1 MIFRLLFSLFTIA
14 NAICYDRPNSSN
26 SQPLIISHRGASG
39 YIPEHSIPAYQL
51 AIDLNTNYIEP
62 DLCLSKDGVFVALH
76 DLLLDDTTNVASFP
90 EYSNRKRTQ
99 EVDGQMLTGYFVNDF
114 TIGELKQLR
123 LNQRLPQR
131 TQIYNGLFQIPTLDE
146 IVNLIQF
153 QYNKTGILYGIFP
166 ELKHPSYFASD
177 GFDMGDMLL
186 DQLSGYNIFNQT
198 NKSNSGYESNSVYE
212 SNSGYESNSLE
223 YPIIIQCFE
232 ENTLVSLK
240 NKTDI
245 PLVLLTDTNDIWNQ
259 EYLTHISTFANAIG
273 PNKKVLNLNKI
284 KMAHDTNLQVYP
296 WTFRADSDIGIR
308 FNGSFEDE
316 ELYYICCLGVDGLF
330 TEFPDR
336 TRETINNLVNCNKF
350 DCF

>member
-1 MIFRLLFSLFTIA
+1 MISRLLFSLFTIG
-14 NAICYDRPNSSN
+14 NAIGYVSSN
-26 SQPLIISHRGASG
+26 LNNLQPLIIAHRGASG

-51 AIDLNTNYIEP
+51 AMDLNTNYIEP

-99 EVDGQMLTGYFVNDF
+99 EVDGQMLTGYFVSDF
-114 TIGELKQLR
+114 TVGELKQLG

-153 QYNKTGILYGIFP
+153 QYYKTGILYGIFP
-166 ELKHPSYFASD
+166 ELKHPSYFASA

-186 DQLSGYNIFNQT
+186 DQLSGYDIFNPT
-198 NKSNSGYESNSVYE
+198 NKSNSLAN
-212 SNSGYESNSLE
+212 
-223 YPIIIQCFE
+223 PIIIQCFE
-232 ENTLVSLK
+232 ENTLISLK

-245 PLVLLTDTNDIWNQ
+245 PLVLLTDSNSIWNQ

-273 PNKKVLNLNKI
+273 PDKKQLNLKKI
-284 KMAHDTNLQVYP
+284 QMAHDANLQVYP

-316 ELYYICCLGVDGLF
+316 QFYYICCLGADGLF

-336 TRETINNLVNCNKF
+336 TRETINNLVVCDKFNCL
-350 DCF
+350 

>member
-1 MIFRLLFSLFTIA
+1 MISRLLFSLFTIA
-14 NAICYDRPNSSN
+14 NAIGYVSCNLN
-26 SQPLIISHRGASG
+26 NLQPLIIAHRGASG

-51 AIDLNTNYIEP
+51 AMDLNTNYIEP

-90 EYSNRKRTQ
+90 EYSNRKKTQ
-99 EVDGQMLTGYFVNDF
+99 EVDGQMLTGYFVSDF
-114 TIGELKQLR
+114 TIGELKQLG
-123 LNQRLPQR
+123 LNQRLSQR
-131 TQIYNGLFQIPTLDE
+131 TQTYNGLFQIPTLDE

-166 ELKHPSYFASD
+166 ELKHPSYFASM
-177 GFDMGDMLL
+177 GFAMDDMLL
-186 DQLSGYNIFNQT
+186 DQLSGYDIFNPT
-198 NKSNSGYESNSVYE
+198 NKSNSLAN
-212 SNSGYESNSLE
+212 
-223 YPIIIQCFE
+223 PIIIQCFE
-232 ENTLVSLK
+232 ENTLISLK

-245 PLVLLTDTNDIWNQ
+245 PLVLLTDSNSIWNQ

-273 PNKKVLNLNKI
+273 PNKKQLNLKKI
-284 KMAHDTNLQVYP
+284 QMAHDANLQVYP

-316 ELYYICCLGVDGLF
+316 QLYYICCLGADGLF

-336 TRETINNLVNCNKF
+336 TRETINNLVVCDKFNCL
-350 DCF
+350 